1 MTVMLLALLFSDAAL
16 SASGADEYR
25 LVENHDQE
33 DAPKRHVRQW
43 TPRVKSWT
51 VEKADCPV
59 FFQREIAGFG
69 QFRVGPRC
77 WEDDQLPHAL

>member
-1 MTVMLLALLFSDAAL
+1 MIALMFSDAAL
-16 SASGADEYR
+16 NMSKANRYR

-43 TPRVKSWT
+43 TPRVESWT
-51 VEKADCPV
+51 VEKAECPA

-69 QFRVGPRC
+69 QFRAGPRC
-77 WEDDQLPHAL
+77 REDDQLPHAL